1 MTTIA
6 VNKKS
11 MSCDLQFTHSGGMK
25 FKGFSKCIRLA
36 KNVATSMFGADKV
49 VIGASGD
56 ADKIGRAWDFL
67 NDPMSYNGKVPGV
80 KGCEFVA
87 LTSEGDILTSSSL
100 VSWIKVDQECYA
112 IGTGSHFA
120 MGAMEAGGSTTSAI
134 TAATKHDPN
143 TGMGVKTYKV
153 N

>member
-25 FKGFSKCIRLA
+25 FKGFSKCLRLP
-36 KNVATSMFGADKV
+36 KIVATSMFGADKV
-49 VIGASGD
+49 VVGAAGD

-67 NDPMSYNGKVPGV
+67 NDPVSYNGKLPGM
-80 KGCEFVA
+80 KGVELVA
-87 LTSEGDILTSSSL
+87 LTSDGDILTASNL
-100 VSWIKVDQECYA
+100 DNWIKVDQDYYA
-112 IGTGSHFA
+112 IGSGAHFA
-120 MGAMEAGGSTTSAI
+120 VGVMSTGGSTTSAVNV
-134 TAATKHDPN
+134 ASKNDPM